1 MTQTII
7 DLLTNYRAECL
18 ESADVYR
25 KQNDDEAKES
35 CLFEAES
42 CTKAI
47 KHLEAR

>member
-1 MTQTII
+1 MTQQII
-7 DLLTNYRAECL
+7 DLLMNYRAECY

-25 KQNDDEAKES
+25 KQNDDEAEAS
-35 CLFEAES
+35 CIFEAES

>member
-1 MTQTII
+1 MAQMII

-25 KQNDDEAKES
+25 KQSDHEAEEM
-35 CLFEAES
+35 CRFEAES

-47 KHLEAR
+47 IHLEAK